1 MFQGKIEGGF
11 DMSKNKEQE
20 KAETKNKTKGHKK
33 TIAIVCIIII
43 VLIAAVV
50 GGYFAYEYVE
60 LKQPIEQ
67 EWADTYYQYIKGSDE
82 EETENNKI
90 QNHSKIGFI
99 EVEKVEDP
107 VMLVDYEKEGKDYT
121 DIYYINNGTVSNVIN
136 LDISDVKLLY
146 DIQNKQYDWYTYKE
160 NETAD
165 TYQKLSD
172 VILGKDTQIDTNT
185 TSEITENNTTNET
198 TEETESTEYTFT
210 KGEEISVDTV
220 DGNKIS
226 IPKFDTVFVETEVE
240 VDKVEYNENMTD
252 KELKETIVEGADKYK
267 TEEEILTEEIKNHVT
282 DKENEVIE
290 KQEEMKQAEEEKAK
304 KEEEEMKITAENVQS
319 KIGEHLKW
327 ASLVYLGA
335 DYGLPTVYEIKDV
348 TGKVNI
354 PGTKEY
360 MMTEEIVGLKSIQ
373 SLNNQIATYLSS
385 NAINKLNNSMWG
397 IYTEGLKEYN
407 GKVYIVR
414 GGIGD
419 GPSIDIKKAKVLSSE
434 KGISKIQLT
443 DINVLGNIPTANI
456 TLTVEYNKE
465 TKKYMITD
473 AAIQDLH

>member
-397 IYTEGLKEYN
+397 NYTEGLKEYN

>member
-43 VLIAAVV
+43 ILIAAVV

-252 KELKETIVEGADKYK
+252 KELKETIVEGAEKYK

-397 IYTEGLKEYN
+397 NYTEGLKEYN